1 MAVRFPVSPKKQ
13 AELEGRMEKVGL
25 REVDLE
31 ESFIRSSGPGGQNT
45 NKAATCVRLR
55 HVPTGV
61 EVKAQQE
68 RTQGL
73 NRFFARRMLCK
84 RLEAQLLGESST
96 ENKERDRIRKQKS
109 RRSRR
114 SKAKE

>member
-1 MAVRFPVSPKKQ
+1 MTVRFPVSPKKQ
-13 AELEGRMEKVGL
+13 TELEGRMEKVGL
-25 REVDLE
+25 RETDLD

-55 HVPTGV
+55 HIPTGI

-73 NRFFARRMLCK
+73 NRFFARRMLCE
-84 RLEAQLLGESST
+84 RLEAQLLGDASPDS
-96 ENKERDRIRKQKS
+96 KERARIRKQKN